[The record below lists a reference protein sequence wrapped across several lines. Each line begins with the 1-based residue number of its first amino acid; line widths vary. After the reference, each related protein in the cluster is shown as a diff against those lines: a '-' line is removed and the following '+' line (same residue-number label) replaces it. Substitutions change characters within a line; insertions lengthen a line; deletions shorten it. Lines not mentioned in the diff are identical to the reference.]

1 MLTLYY
7 MLFKERLKMFS
18 ENCNALNYNIMNA
31 ELDHSDFF
39 KDTYLQVSNSN
50 NKFTRNVLFFV
61 FWTPV
66 IYCVPTPIIDLCNGE
81 YRRHHPLTISYP
93 YDDHS
98 PGIYEITFF
107 LQMLGILYG
116 DMKKFANDCFF
127 LTVFRIHTVYLKY
140 LSASMRS
147 LGKEFGKYDDAV
159 VKRKLITWLKL
170 HDNLVRNVSELISL
184 YAPVI
189 CIYYANLICMVVFGI
204 FTQIKHESGS
214 LESIGLSA
222 FCFVNLFQLYMQCS
236 TNEEVG
242 AEANKLASEIYNTP
256 WYEVN
261 KTNKDIIR
269 LIQRMA
275 NRPVDITAYRAP
287 TLRLNKESFLA
298 FITSTITAV
307 VAFSKMSEIHQ

>member
-204 FTQIKHESGS
+204 FTQIK
-214 LESIGLSA
+214 
-222 FCFVNLFQLYMQCS
+222 
-236 TNEEVG
+236 
-242 AEANKLASEIYNTP
+242 ANKLASEIYNTP